1 MGDEIEL
8 IKLSENLLIGGIELI
23 YTKSGNYQ
31 VS

>member
-8 IKLSENLLIGGIELI
+8 IKLGENLLIRGIELI